1 MGYPGTVRAA
11 RLCIAL
17 LVAFAAGCAA
27 RQSPQRPA
35 VVVLE
40 VKGTAGK
47 AWRERVA
54 DLARERD
61 VELVPAEDYW
71 VMAKRLDARALTRR
85 NVARVASA
93 IGAAAVVHGRVS
105 GKKRRRVVTIY
116 VREGESGRVVE
127 THRVLVRRGK
137 AVRRTEVSLARRLLA
152 SVAPMVERPIEVAE
166 KPAARPEKPDA
177 KPAKPAAKPAR
188 TASAPERAA
197 KPAPTEKPPPV
208 EYDREGQA
216 LDDEM
221 PTVLKR

>member
-11 RLCIAL
+11 RVCIAL

-54 DLARERD
+54 ELARGRD
-61 VELVPAEDYW
+61 VELMPAEDYW
-71 VMAKRLDARALTRR
+71 VMAKRLDARSLTRR
-85 NVARVASA
+85 NVAKVASA

-137 AVRRTEVSLARRLLA
+137 AVRRTETALERRLLA
-152 SVAPMVERPIEVAE
+152 SVAPVVEPREAE
-166 KPAARPEKPDA
+166 KPAAKAPPVEAP
-177 KPAKPAAKPAR
+177 R
-188 TASAPERAA
+188 TASAPEA
-197 KPAPTEKPPPV
+197 KPAPAPEKPRPAPV
-208 EYDREGQA
+208 EYDDEGQA

-221 PTVLKR
+221 PSVLKR